1 VTDNARELLLP
12 LNALLEANDR
22 LNAAITATR
31 KRWDVPARCW
41 IDQISEPTKL
51 LADHRLKG
59 KSDEVAS

>member
-1 VTDNARELLLP
+1 VSDDLIRP
-12 LNALLEANDR
+12 LNVLLEANDR
-22 LNAAITATR
+22 LNLAIDKTR
-31 KRWDVPARCW
+31 KAWGIPDRCW